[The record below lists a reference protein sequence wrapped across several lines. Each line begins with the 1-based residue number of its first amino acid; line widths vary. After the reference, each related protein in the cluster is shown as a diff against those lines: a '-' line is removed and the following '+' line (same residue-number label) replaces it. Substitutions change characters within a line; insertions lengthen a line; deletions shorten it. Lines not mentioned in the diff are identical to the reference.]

1 MDLVS
6 VVIPYFKKREYIKR
20 CIQSV
25 LRQNYKK
32 FEYIDKDSKNIGFY
46 KHVYLEEKVEVD
58 EFYSDIFSIY
68 YIFDPEKRNSF
79 YITCTVG
86 TYSVDGKPVEK
97 HSEKTISECKNII
110 QSARPK

>member
-1 MDLVS
+1 MV
-6 VVIPYFKKREYIKR
+6 
-20 CIQSV
+20 
-25 LRQNYKK
+25 
-32 FEYIDKDSKNIGFY
+32 
-46 KHVYLEEKVEVD
+46 
-58 EFYSDIFSIY
+58 FSIY